1 MTDINISII
10 IKVAPNFVIIY
21 VIFSYFRIDAIYN
34 VKEGKVLPGASETLP
49 ATYLNEFHQLV
60 LVRTSTIHIT
70 AN

>member
-10 IKVAPNFVIIY
+10 IKAVPNFVIIY
-21 VIFSYFRIDAIYN
+21 VIFSYFHIDAIYN

-49 ATYLNEFHQLV
+49 ATYLNEFHQSV
-60 LVRTSTIHIT
+60 LVRTSAIHIT